1 MQTPLSDDSGSDFAE
16 LLDTPAEE
24 DSAGVFA
31 EDELGTVFA
40 ELLKATV
47 ELELTFAELDEA
59 ELLSA
64 ELSAGSV
71 EDDETAE
78 IEDEDSSPTAAG
90 EPSESPHAQNTSELA
105 KTADGTKPKTNL
117 RKFIKFQPRRSA
129 NDTHLI
135 YIKKRSLEK
144 LRHRY

>member
-16 LLDTPAEE
+16 LLDAPADD
-24 DSAGVFA
+24 DSATFS
-31 EDELGTVFA
+31 EDELGAVFA
-40 ELLKATV
+40 ELLTATA

-90 EPSESPHAQNTSELA
+90 EPSESPHAQNTNELA
-105 KTADGTKPKTNL
+105 KTAAEARQKTNL
-117 RKFIKFQPRRSA
+117 REFIKFQPRRSA